1 MKAIYKREIKM
12 YFNSMIGYV
21 FIAFFVLITAIYFSI
36 QNILVLSPDFQNI
49 LSNVIMMFLILG
61 PMLTMRLL
69 SEEKNKKTD
78 QLLLTAPVSIP
89 SIVLGK
95 YFAAVTVFLISLL
108 ITGIFPVILAFFGTV
123 AVAQIIGT
131 YIGFF
136 LLGSAFIAVGLWVSS
151 ITDNQIVSAVATFA
165 AIFLLLMVQ
174 TIVKSASGSQGFSLM
189 FAGIIALIIAFY
201 FYYNTKNSE
210 ISITLFIIEMAV
222 LLILYFVKRSIFTG
236 LAGKFAMMFAVLTR
250 FQNFAM
256 GLLDVSSIV
265 YFISFIAVFLYFT
278 IRVIEKRR
286 WS

>member
-21 FIAFFVLITAIYFSI
+21 FIAFFVLITAVYFSI
-36 QNILVLSPDFQNI
+36 QNILSLSPDFQYVF
-49 LSNVIMMFLILG
+49 SSVIMMFLILG

-69 SEEKNKKTD
+69 SEEKKQKTD
-78 QLLLTAPVSIP
+78 QLLLTSPVSIP

-95 YFAAVTVFLISLL
+95 YFAAVTVFLISLV
-108 ITGIFPVILAFFGTV
+108 ITGIFPIILSFFGTV
-123 AVAQIIGT
+123 AVAQILGT

-136 LLGSAFIAVGLWVSS
+136 LLGSSFIAVGLWISS
-151 ITDNQIVSAVATFA
+151 ITDNQIVSAVATFV

-174 TIVKSASGSQGFSLM
+174 TIVKAASGSQGFSLM
-189 FAGIIALIIAFY
+189 FAGIIALVVAFY

>member
-36 QNILVLSPDFQNI
+36 QNIMVLSPDFQNI

-95 YFAAVTVFLISLL
+95 YFAAVTVFLVSLL

-174 TIVKSASGSQGFSLM
+174 TIVKAASGSQVFSLM

>member
-174 TIVKSASGSQGFSLM
+174 TIVKAASGSQVFSLM

>member
-36 QNILVLSPDFQNI
+36 QNIMTLSPDFQNI

-78 QLLLTAPVSIP
+78 QLLLTAPISIP

-174 TIVKSASGSQGFSLM
+174 TIVKAASGSQGFSLM

-265 YFISFIAVFLYFT
+265 YFISFISVFLYFT

>member
-12 YFNSMIGYV
+12 YFNSIIGYV

-174 TIVKSASGSQGFSLM
+174 TIVKAASGSQGFSLM

>member
-1 MKAIYKREIKM
+1 M

-174 TIVKSASGSQGFSLM
+174 TIVKAASGSQGFSLM

>member
-36 QNILVLSPDFQNI
+36 QNIRTFSPDFQNI

-78 QLLLTAPVSIP
+78 QLLLTAPISIP

-174 TIVKSASGSQGFSLM
+174 TIVKAASGSQGFSLM

-256 GLLDVSSIV
+256 GLLDISSVV

>member
-174 TIVKSASGSQGFSLM
+174 TIVKAASGSQGFSLM

-256 GLLDVSSIV
+256 GLPDVSSIV

>member
-108 ITGIFPVILAFFGTV
+108 ITGVFPVILAFFGTV

-174 TIVKSASGSQGFSLM
+174 TIVKAASGSQGFSLM

>member
-36 QNILVLSPDFQNI
+36 QNIMVLSPDFQNI

-174 TIVKSASGSQGFSLM
+174 TIVKAASGSQVFSLM

-265 YFISFIAVFLYFT
+265 YFISFISVFLYFT

>member
-36 QNILVLSPDFQNI
+36 QNIMTLSPDFQNI

-78 QLLLTAPVSIP
+78 QLLLTAPISIP

-174 TIVKSASGSQGFSLM
+174 TIVKAASGSQGFSLM

-256 GLLDVSSIV
+256 GLLDISSVV

>member
-21 FIAFFVLITAIYFSI
+21 FIAFFVLITAVYFSI
-36 QNILVLSPDFQNI
+36 QNIFALSPDFQYVF
-49 LSNVIMMFLILG
+49 SSVIMMFLILG

-69 SEEKNKKTD
+69 SEEKKQKTD
-78 QLLLTAPVSIP
+78 QLLLTSPVSIP

-95 YFAAVTVFLISLL
+95 YFAAVTVFLISLV
-108 ITGIFPVILAFFGTV
+108 ITGIFPIILSFFGTV
-123 AVAQIIGT
+123 AVAQILGT

-136 LLGSAFIAVGLWVSS
+136 LLGSSFIAVGLWISS
-151 ITDNQIVSAVATFA
+151 ITDNQIVSAVATFV

-174 TIVKSASGSQGFSLM
+174 TIVKAASGSQGFSLM
-189 FAGIIALIIAFY
+189 FAGIIALVVAFY

-222 LLILYFVKRSIFTG
+222 LLLLYFVKRSIFTG

-250 FQNFAM
+250 FHNFAM

>member
-174 TIVKSASGSQGFSLM
+174 TIVKAASGSQGFSLM

-278 IRVIEKRR
+278 IRVIEKSR

>member
-1 MKAIYKREIKM
+1 
-12 YFNSMIGYV
+12 
-21 FIAFFVLITAIYFSI
+21 
-36 QNILVLSPDFQNI
+36 
-49 LSNVIMMFLILG
+49 
-61 PMLTMRLL
+61 
-69 SEEKNKKTD
+69 
-78 QLLLTAPVSIP
+78 
-89 SIVLGK
+89 
-95 YFAAVTVFLISLL
+95 
-108 ITGIFPVILAFFGTV
+108 
-123 AVAQIIGT
+123 
-131 YIGFF
+131 
-136 LLGSAFIAVGLWVSS
+136 
-151 ITDNQIVSAVATFA
+151 
-165 AIFLLLMVQ
+165 MVQ
-174 TIVKSASGSQGFSLM
+174 TIVKAASGSQGFSLM
-189 FAGIIALIIAFY
+189 FAGIIALVVAFY

>member
-174 TIVKSASGSQGFSLM
+174 TIVKAASGSQGFSLM
-189 FAGIIALIIAFY
+189 FAGIIALVIAFY

>member
-174 TIVKSASGSQGFSLM
+174 TIVKAASGSQGFSLM

>member
-36 QNILVLSPDFQNI
+36 QNIMVLSPDFQNI

-174 TIVKSASGSQGFSLM
+174 TIVKAASGSQGFSLM

>member
-174 TIVKSASGSQGFSLM
+174 TIVKAASGSQGFSLM

-210 ISITLFIIEMAV
+210 ISIILFIIEMAV

>member
-1 MKAIYKREIKM
+1 MRSASVS
-12 YFNSMIGYV
+12 SMSGRQK
-21 FIAFFVLITAIYFSI
+21 S
-36 QNILVLSPDFQNI
+36 
-49 LSNVIMMFLILG
+49 
-61 PMLTMRLL
+61 
-69 SEEKNKKTD
+69 EKNKKTD

-174 TIVKSASGSQGFSLM
+174 TIVKAASGSQGFSLM

>member
-36 QNILVLSPDFQNI
+36 QNIVVLSPDFQNI

-174 TIVKSASGSQGFSLM
+174 TIVKAASGSQVFSLM

>member
-36 QNILVLSPDFQNI
+36 QNIVVLSPDFQNI

-108 ITGIFPVILAFFGTV
+108 ITGIFTVILAFFGTV

-174 TIVKSASGSQGFSLM
+174 TIVKAASGSQVFSLM